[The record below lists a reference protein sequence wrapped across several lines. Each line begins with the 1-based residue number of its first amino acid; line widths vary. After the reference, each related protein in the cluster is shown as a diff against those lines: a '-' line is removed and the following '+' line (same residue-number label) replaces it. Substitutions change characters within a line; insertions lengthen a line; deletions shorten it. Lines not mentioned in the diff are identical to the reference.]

1 MTIDKLNRANDLQST
16 ISALEMAL
24 KNDNVRFQC
33 LLDWSE
39 NNVVYIPPEFNY
51 EIQNAIRHIIKECK
65 IEFSSL

>member
-24 KNDNVRFQC
+24 KNDNVRFQY